1 MLLFNIIYIIIIT
14 LNPCSHWKLS
24 VFKNEVFTYELSNSC
39 KHSIR
44 IIGLSS
50 IHLKHPCQVAI
61 FFKNYQGIHA
71 CLVSDFHPRLWK
83 CWLYGKFGIFI
94 SGWNFISGL
103 PNWAEISTR
112 YMELK
117 FLQVIAIYI
126 YILRRSLSFSWD

>member
-1 MLLFNIIYIIIIT
+1 MLLLILMLYISLLLLQILAAIENYQYSKMRF
-14 LNPCSHWKLS
+14 LHMNYPAS
-24 VFKNEVFTYELSNSC
+24 SC

-50 IHLKHPCQVAI
+50 IHLKRSCQVAI
-61 FFKNYQGIHA
+61 FLKKYQGIHA

-94 SGWNFISGL
+94 SGWNFTSGL

-126 YILRRSLSFSWD
+126 YFKEEFII

>member
-1 MLLFNIIYIIIIT
+1 MLYIYIYIYIYLYYIYIYIIIT
-14 LNPCSHWKLS
+14 SNPWSHWKLS
-24 VFKNEVFTYELSNSC
+24 VFKNEIFTYELSNSC

-50 IHLKHPCQVAI
+50 IHLKRPCQVAI
-61 FFKNYQGIHA
+61 FLKKYQGIHA

-83 CWLYGKFGIFI
+83 CWLYAKFWIFI

-103 PNWAEISTR
+103 PNWAEMSTW
-112 YMELK
+112 YMESK

-126 YILRRSLSFSWD
+126 F